1 MADPEPTSEP
11 PDREPDPG
19 QGLDG
24 RCVRRDECLD
34 VTDHKLGAASL
45 QQHSRP
51 PAERRDVLGRDRA
64 AKDQEGRAPVI
75 SHSTT
80 RLGGPRKLSAG
91 SDEFGPTMQSAWG
104 RLDVGSEERRAR

>member
-19 QGLDG
+19 QG
-24 RCVRRDECLD
+24 LD